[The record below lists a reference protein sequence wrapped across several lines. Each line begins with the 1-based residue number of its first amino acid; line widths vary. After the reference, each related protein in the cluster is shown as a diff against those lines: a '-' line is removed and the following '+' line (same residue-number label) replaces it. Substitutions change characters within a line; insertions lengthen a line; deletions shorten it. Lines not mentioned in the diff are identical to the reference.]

1 MKILRPGKVPRKSF
15 DPAAILRQ
23 TVGMKFTETPLKGVF
38 VIELEKRGDER
49 GFFARLFC
57 EREFHQHGLSPRIVQ
72 MNNSLT
78 GQRGTLRGIHYQLA
92 PKAEDKTFR
101 CVRGALFNVVI
112 DLRPHSATF
121 LKHFAVELTAEN
133 RKMIHVPQ
141 GCANSF
147 MTIADDTEI
156 FYFTS
161 EFYSPEHERGIRY
174 NDPALGIKW
183 PMAPTVISDKDKAH
197 PDFKPET
204 HLK

>member
-1 MKILRPGKVPRKSF
+1 
-15 DPAAILRQ
+15 
-23 TVGMKFTETPLKGVF
+23 MKFTETTLQGVF
-38 VIELEKRGDER
+38 VIELEKRGDDR

-57 EREFHQHGLSPRIVQ
+57 EREFAQHGLNPKIVQ
-72 MNNSLT
+72 MNNSSS

-101 CVRGALFNVVI
+101 CISGALFDVVI
-112 DLRPHSATF
+112 DLRPNSPTF
-121 LKHFAVELTAEN
+121 LKHVAVELTGEN

-147 MTIADDTEI
+147 MTLADNTEI

-161 EFYSPEHERGIRY
+161 EFYAPELERGIRY
-174 NDPALGIKW
+174 NDPALSIQW
-183 PMAPTVISDKDKAH
+183 PMAPTVISDKDKNH
-197 PDFKPET
+197 SDFKPET

>member
-1 MKILRPGKVPRKSF
+1 
-15 DPAAILRQ
+15 
-23 TVGMKFTETPLKGVF
+23 MKFTETPLKGVY

-57 EREFHQHGLSPRIVQ
+57 EREFAAHGLNPRIVQ
-72 MNNSLT
+72 MNNSLS
-78 GQRGTLRGIHYQLA
+78 GQRGTLRGIHYQLR
-92 PKAEDKTFR
+92 PKGEDKTFR
-101 CVRGALFNVVI
+101 CMTGALFDVVI
-112 DLRPHSATF
+112 DLRQESPTF
-121 LKHFAVELTAEN
+121 LQHFTVELTAEN

-147 MTIADDTEI
+147 MTLADNTEI

-183 PMAPTVISDKDKAH
+183 PMEPVVISDKDKGHA
-197 PDFKPET
+197 DFKPET

>member
-1 MKILRPGKVPRKSF
+1 
-15 DPAAILRQ
+15 
-23 TVGMKFTETPLKGVF
+23 MKFTETPLKGVF
-38 VIELEKRGDER
+38 VIELEKRGDDR

-57 EREFHQHGLSPRIVQ
+57 EREFQQHGLNPRIVQ
-72 MNNSLT
+72 MNNSLSS
-78 GQRGTLRGIHYQLA
+78 QRGTMRGIHYHS

-101 CVRGALFNVVI
+101 CIRGALYDAVI
-112 DLRPHSATF
+112 DLRQESPTF

-133 RKMIHVPQ
+133 RKMLHVPQ

-147 MTIADDTEI
+147 MTLKDDTEI

-174 NDPALGIKW
+174 NDPQFNIPW
-183 PMAPTVISDKDKAH
+183 PMEPVVISDKDRNH

-204 HLK
+204 HLQ

>member
-1 MKILRPGKVPRKSF
+1 
-15 DPAAILRQ
+15 
-23 TVGMKFTETPLKGVF
+23 MKFIETPLKGAF
-38 VIELEKRGDER
+38 VIELEKRSDDR
-49 GFFARLFC
+49 GFFARYFC
-57 EREFHQHGLSPRIVQ
+57 EREFRQHGLNPKIVQ
-72 MNNSLT
+72 MNNSLS

-101 CVRGALFNVVI
+101 CLRGSLFDVII
-112 DLRPHSATF
+112 DLRPDSPTF

-133 RKMIHVPQ
+133 RTMIHLPQ

-147 MTIADDTEI
+147 MTLADGTEI
-156 FYFTS
+156 LYFTS
-161 EFYSPEHERGIRY
+161 EFYSPQHERGIRY

-183 PMAPTVISDKDKAH
+183 PFEPTVISDKDKNH

>member
-1 MKILRPGKVPRKSF
+1 
-15 DPAAILRQ
+15 
-23 TVGMKFTETPLKGVF
+23 MKFTETPLPGVL
-38 VIELEKRGDER
+38 VIELEKRGDDR

-57 EREFHQHGLSPRIVQ
+57 EREFQQHGLNPRIVQ
-72 MNNSLT
+72 MNNSLS

-101 CVRGALFNVVI
+101 CVRGALFDVVI
-112 DLRPHSATF
+112 DLRPQSATF
-121 LKHFAVELTAEN
+121 LKHVAVELTAEN

-147 MTIADDTEI
+147 MTLEDDTEI

-183 PMAPTVISDKDKAH
+183 PMAPLVISDKDLNHA
-197 PDFKPET
+197 DFKPET

>member
-1 MKILRPGKVPRKSF
+1 
-15 DPAAILRQ
+15 
-23 TVGMKFTETPLKGVF
+23 MKFTKTPLKGVF

-57 EREFHQHGLSPRIVQ
+57 EREFQQHGLNPRIVQ
-72 MNNSLT
+72 MNNSLSRE
-78 GQRGTLRGIHYQLA
+78 RGTLRGIHYQLR
-92 PKAEDKTFR
+92 PRAEDKTFR
-101 CVRGALFNVVI
+101 CVRGALFDVVI
-112 DLRPHSATF
+112 DLRQESPTF

-133 RKMIHVPQ
+133 RKMVHVPQ

-147 MTIADDTEI
+147 MTLEEDTEI

-174 NDPALGIKW
+174 NDPKLGIRW
-183 PMAPTVISDKDKAH
+183 PTEPQVISDKDKNH

>member
-1 MKILRPGKVPRKSF
+1 
-15 DPAAILRQ
+15 
-23 TVGMKFTETPLKGVF
+23 MKFTETPLKGVF
-38 VIELEKRGDER
+38 VIELEKRGDDR

-57 EREFHQHGLSPRIVQ
+57 EREFQQHGLNSRIVQ
-72 MNNSLT
+72 MNNSLS

-101 CVRGALFNVVI
+101 CVRGALFDVVV
-112 DLRPHSATF
+112 DLRPQSATF
-121 LKHFAVELTAEN
+121 LNHVAVELTAEN

-147 MTIADDTEI
+147 MTLEDDTEI

-183 PMAPTVISDKDKAH
+183 PMAPLVISDKDLKHA
-197 PDFKPET
+197 DFKPET

>member
-1 MKILRPGKVPRKSF
+1 
-15 DPAAILRQ
+15 
-23 TVGMKFTETPLKGVF
+23 MKFTETTLQGVF
-38 VIELEKRGDER
+38 VIELEKRGDDR

-57 EREFHQHGLSPRIVQ
+57 EREYAQHGLNPKIVQ
-72 MNNSLT
+72 MNNSSS

-101 CVRGALFNVVI
+101 CISGALFDVVI
-112 DLRPHSATF
+112 DLRPNSPTF
-121 LKHFAVELTAEN
+121 LKHVAVELTGEN

-147 MTIADDTEI
+147 MTLADNTEI

-161 EFYSPEHERGIRY
+161 EFYAPELERGIRY
-174 NDPALGIKW
+174 NDPALSIQW
-183 PMAPTVISDKDKAH
+183 PMAPTVISDKDKNH
-197 PDFKPET
+197 SDFKPET

>member
-1 MKILRPGKVPRKSF
+1 
-15 DPAAILRQ
+15 
-23 TVGMKFTETPLKGVF
+23 MKFTETALKGVF
-38 VIELEKRGDER
+38 VIELEKRGDDR

-57 EREFHQHGLSPRIVQ
+57 ENEFKQHGLNPKIVQ
-72 MNNSLT
+72 MNNSLSST
-78 GQRGTLRGIHYQLA
+78 RGTLRGIHYQLA
-92 PKAEDKTFR
+92 PKGEDKTFR
-101 CVRGALFNVVI
+101 CVRGALFDVVI
-112 DLRPHSATF
+112 DLRPDSPTF
-121 LKHFAVELTAEN
+121 LKHVAVELTAES

-147 MTIADDTEI
+147 MTLDDDTEI

-161 EFYSPEHERGIRY
+161 EFYSQQQERGIRY

-183 PMAPTVISDKDKAH
+183 PMEPMVISDKDKSH